1 MSVPTDLTARR
12 RWINERRA
20 AVTAAYDT
28 EAATYD
34 ADPYPNDV
42 QQAWVNRVLTAI
54 PPGSTV
60 LDAPCG
66 TGRYFPLIV
75 EAGHKAVG
83 IDQSSG
89 MLAEAAAR
97 NLAAEVHH
105 LGLQELPFG
114 NRFDAAITIDA
125 MEHVAPEDWPL
136 VVANLHRAVR
146 PGGLL
151 YVTVEEHPGAHLAAT
166 RETLLARGL
175 PAVLGEVIDG
185 DVAAYHFYPSRRQVL
200 DWITVEGLAVVDETY
215 HQDDG
220 WGYRHFLLRC

>member
-1 MSVPTDLTARR
+1 MSTTTGLTARR
-12 RWINERRA
+12 QWVDERRA
-20 AVTAAYDT
+20 AVTAAYDA

-34 ADPYPNDV
+34 ADPYPNDM
-42 QQAWVNRVLTAI
+42 QQTWVNRLLAAI
-54 PPGSTV
+54 HPSSTV

-75 EAGHKAVG
+75 EAGHRVVG

-97 NLAAEVHH
+97 NLAAELHH
-105 LGLQELPFG
+105 LGLQQLPFG
-114 NRFDAAITIDA
+114 HRFDAAITVDA

-136 VVANLHRAVR
+136 VLANLHRAVR

-151 YVTVEEHPGAHLAAT
+151 YLTVEEHPGADLAAT
-166 RETLLARGL
+166 HEALLARGF

-185 DVAAYHFYPSRRQVL
+185 DVAAYHFYPSRSQVL
-200 DWITVEGLAVVDETY
+200 DWITVEGLDVIDETY

-220 WGYRHFLLRC
+220 WGYRHLLLQC